1 MHLFTPIVKSQQNRI
16 ELVTR
21 PTVLTLGLSDDG
33 VDDLSAELSGL
44 PDADPSMPLMTP
56 LVPVPGVDSVVVA
69 GCSAGVAILVLL
81 LSSGAGCCG
90 WLPCC
95 ISFNRLA
102 RSSSS
107 AFNRS
112 AFRLCRMGGLE
123 ENFWY
128 RSCKI
133 IAHALKAYLRHF

>member
-1 MHLFTPIVKSQQNRI
+1 MNKISTS
-16 ELVTR
+16 
-21 PTVLTLGLSDDG
+21 VLTLGLSDDG

-44 PDADPSMPLMTP
+44 PDADPSTPLMAP
-56 LVPVPGVDSVVVA
+56 LLPVTGVASVVVA

-90 WLPCC
+90 WLPC
-95 ISFNRLA
+95 INFNRLA

-133 IAHALKAYLRHF
+133 IAYA